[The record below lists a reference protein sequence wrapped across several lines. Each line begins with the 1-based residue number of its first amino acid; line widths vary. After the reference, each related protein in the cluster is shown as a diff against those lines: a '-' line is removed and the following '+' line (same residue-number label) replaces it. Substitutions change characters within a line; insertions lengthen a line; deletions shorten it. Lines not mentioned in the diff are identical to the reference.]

1 MEDGRWLRM
10 ITAGLII
17 AAIVVSFFL
26 LTGRFNGG
34 QRSQVARVSPS
45 PTIES
50 LPTPSPSP
58 DSLGL
63 ATDSGTLQ
71 PGQTLPKTGLPL
83 VLLGAFS
90 VAAVISGYFLR
101 KYPE

>member
-34 QRSQVARVSPS
+34 QRNQVARISPS
-45 PTIES
+45 PTLEP
-50 LPTPSPSP
+50 LPSPSP
-58 DSLGL
+58 TDGSLGV

-71 PGQTLPKTGLPL
+71 PGQSLPKTGLPL